1 MKRYYIKSQEGR
13 TEYMDIVHELGDELF
28 VRVVRIQ
35 DGYEKVIEERMGRP
49 LFETCLRTGYLTAA

>member
-1 MKRYYIKSQEGR
+1 
-13 TEYMDIVHELGDELF
+13 MDIVHELGDELF